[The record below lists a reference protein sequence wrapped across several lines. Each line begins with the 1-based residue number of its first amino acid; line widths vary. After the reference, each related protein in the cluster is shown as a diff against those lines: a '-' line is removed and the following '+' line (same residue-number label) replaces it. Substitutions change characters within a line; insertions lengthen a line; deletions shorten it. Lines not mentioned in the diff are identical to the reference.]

1 MSREEDKLRELLDYL
16 ESALLTF
23 SLARFSMVP
32 AKGQHKQ
39 HPKETRIKKRVSVS
53 HSCWGIKP
61 PQMFVD
67 QRAMILFEGEIFF
80 CVFLVYELH

>member
-1 MSREEDKLRELLDYL
+1 MLSREEDELHELLDLL
-16 ESALLTF
+16 ESAFLTF

-53 HSCWGIKP
+53 RSCWGVKP
-61 PQMFVD
+61 PQMFID
-67 QRAMILFEGEIFF
+67 ERAMISFEGEIFLCF
-80 CVFLVYELH
+80 PSL